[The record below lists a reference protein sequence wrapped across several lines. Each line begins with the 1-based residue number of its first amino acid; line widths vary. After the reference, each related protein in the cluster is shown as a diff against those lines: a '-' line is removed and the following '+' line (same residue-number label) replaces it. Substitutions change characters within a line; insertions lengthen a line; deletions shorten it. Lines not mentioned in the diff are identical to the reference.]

1 MYICLSE
8 IAVIYSM
15 IRLKHF
21 ELRTGEDIFKAFSDE
36 ARIRIMN
43 LLLAYEQMCI
53 SDLEL
58 ILDFTQTKTSRHL
71 TYLKNARLVKFK
83 KIDQWAYYYI
93 NDAYLDIINQVFS
106 FMEKDPVLA
115 KDLSEYRTL
124 YSNNELAVRKLHNKQ
139 KIYKLPAL

>member
-1 MYICLSE
+1 
-8 IAVIYSM
+8 M

-21 ELRTGEDIFKAFSDE
+21 ELRTGADIFKAFSDE

-43 LLLAYEQMCI
+43 LLLAYDQMCI

-71 TYLKNARLVKFK
+71 TYLKNARLVRYR
-83 KIDQWAYYYI
+83 KIDQWVYYYI

-139 KIYKLPAL
+139 KVYRLPEL

>member
-1 MYICLSE
+1 
-8 IAVIYSM
+8 M

-21 ELRTGEDIFKAFSDE
+21 ELRTGADIFKAFSDE

-58 ILDFTQTKTSRHL
+58 ILDYTQTKTSRHL
-71 TYLKNARLVKFK
+71 TYLKNAGLVRYR
-83 KIDQWAYYYI
+83 KIDQWVYYYV

-139 KIYKLPAL
+139 KVYRLPEL